1 VAGTFTIEVATP
13 ERPLLKE
20 QVTMATIPGAN
31 GALGILPDHAP
42 LLSELGSGVLSYT
55 PSGAQTKYMSVS
67 GGYLEVLPDH
77 VRVLAVSAEFADNI
91 DLKRAEESLKRAEE
105 RLAHPVP
112 DLDVARAINAMRRAQ
127 ARLEA
132 GRHSAG
138 QK

>member
-1 VAGTFTIEVATP
+1 VSGTLTLEIATP

-31 GALGILPDHAP
+31 GALGILPEHAP

-55 PSGAQTKYMSVS
+55 PAGSQTKYMSVS

-91 DLKRAEESLKRAEE
+91 DMKRAEEALKRAEE

-132 GRHSAG
+132 SRHAAG

>member
-1 VAGTFTIEVATP
+1 
-13 ERPLLKE
+13 
-20 QVTMATIPGAN
+20 
-31 GALGILPDHAP
+31 
-42 LLSELGSGVLSYT
+42 
-55 PSGAQTKYMSVS
+55 MSVS

-91 DLKRAEESLKRAEE
+91 DMKRAEEALKRAEE

-132 GRHSAG
+132 SRHAAG